1 MNSSNPSNWSKKLL
15 RFFLNEEYLEEIEGD
30 MDEIFQENLERY
42 SIKKTRRIYHREV
55 IKLIRPNLLKRISG
69 SQKLNN
75 IGMLQ
80 HNLKITLRGYLR
92 HKSSFIINLL
102 GLASGLVCTLL
113 IYLWVNDELQV
124 DQFHEKS
131 DRLYQVLSNSTTSSG
146 ILTDR
151 ATPGKLAE
159 AMAEE
164 LPEVEMAVTKTWTN
178 TYTLSHENAQLKA
191 VGQYVG
197 KDYFK
202 VFSYELLQGD
212 RGKVLEQKTNIL
224 ISDDLAIKLFGSTT
238 DVVGKVVKF
247 QQFRDYQVSGV
258 FKKPPSSSTQQ
269 FDFLMTYKEFEE
281 LNSWVLNWKNNGP
294 STFVVLAEGVKLEE
308 FNSKIKDFVRDHNGE
323 ENITPIATLYADL
336 YLHGKYENGSSVGG
350 RISNVRLFTLIA
362 LFILGIACINF
373 MNLAT
378 ARVSRRTKEI
388 GIKKTIGASRRSLA
402 YQFLSD
408 SLLMTAFSLG
418 LAIFIAGLVLPEF
431 NYITGKQLSI
441 SFSTEFV
448 LTLSSVL
455 LLTGLLAGSY
465 PAVYLSAI
473 KPIKVLK
480 SQSSGSLRELWLRK
494 GLVVF
499 QFSISIILIVSVLV
513 VNNQI
518 QYTQEKDIGFNK
530 DNILYFEAE
539 GEIELNMDAFITEV
553 KKIPGIAMASSTAHS
568 FVEGG
573 YTGWRYDV
581 EWEGKDP
588 KASYGMEYMRVSY
601 DMIELL
607 ELEIISGR
615 SFSPDYKTDYNKVIF
630 NEKAISLMD
639 LDQPIGSTV
648 NIGGRNTQ
656 IVGVVKDFHFRTFH
670 EEVGP
675 AYFVLQPDDTWL
687 IMARLQQGLERETI
701 AKFGELYTQFN
712 PGFNFDYKFL
722 DQDYEAQYVAEQRVA
737 TLSKYFSL
745 IAILISCLGLLGLAS
760 FSTERRI
767 KEIGVRK
774 ALGSSQ
780 FGIVRLVSGE
790 FTKIVLAAVVLSLPV
805 SYWITKSWLNGFAYR
820 IELSLWFFV
829 LAGVSALLIAWL
841 TISFQTIKASRINP
855 AECLRNE

>member
-1 MNSSNPSNWSKKLL
+1 
-15 RFFLNEEYLEEIEGD
+15 
-30 MDEIFQENLERY
+30 
-42 SIKKTRRIYHREV
+42 
-55 IKLIRPNLLKRISG
+55 
-69 SQKLNN
+69 
-75 IGMLQ
+75 MLQ
-80 HNLKITLRGYLR
+80 HNLKLTIRGYLR
-92 HKSSFIINLL
+92 YKSAFLINLL
-102 GLASGLVCTLL
+102 GLASGLACTLL

-124 DQFHEKS
+124 NQFHEKS
-131 DRLYQVLSNSTTSSG
+131 DRLYQILSNSTTSSG
-146 ILTDR
+146 VLTDR
-151 ATPGKLAE
+151 ATPGRLAA
-159 AMAEE
+159 AMADE
-164 LPEVEMAVTKTWTN
+164 LPEVELAVTKTWTN
-178 TYTLSHENAQLKA
+178 TYTLSHEETNLKA

-202 VFSYELLQGD
+202 VFSFELLQGD
-212 RGKVLEQKTNIL
+212 RDKVLEQKRNIL
-224 ISDDLAIKLFGSTT
+224 ISDDLAIKLFGNTT
-238 DVVGKVVKF
+238 DVVGKTIRF

-258 FKKPPSSSTQQ
+258 FKKPPPSSTQQ
-269 FDFLMTYKEFEE
+269 FDFLMTYEEFEE

-294 STFVVLAEGVKLEE
+294 STFVVLAEGIKLDE
-308 FNSKIKDFVRDHNGE
+308 FNNKIKDFVRDHNGE

-378 ARVSRRTKEI
+378 AKVSRRMKEI
-388 GIKKTIGASRRSLA
+388 GIKKTIGASRQSLA
-402 YQFLSD
+402 GQFLSE
-408 SLLMTAFSLG
+408 SLLMTVLSLA
-418 LAIFIAGLVLPEF
+418 LALLVAWLVLPEF
-431 NYITGKQLSI
+431 NHITGKQLSI
-441 SFSTEFV
+441 SFSTQFA
-448 LTLSSVL
+448 LILLSIL
-455 LLTGLLAGSY
+455 FLTGLLAGSY

-480 SQSSGSLRELWLRK
+480 SQASNSLRELWLRK

-530 DNILYFEAE
+530 DNILYLEAE
-539 GEIELNMDAFITEV
+539 GQIELNMEAFITEV

-581 EWEGKDP
+581 DWEGKDP
-588 KASYGMEYMRVSY
+588 EASYGMEYLRVNY

-607 ELEIISGR
+607 EFEIASGR
-615 SFSPDYKTDYNKVIF
+615 SFSRDFKTDYNKVIF
-630 NEKAISLMD
+630 NEKAISLMN

-648 NIGGRNTQ
+648 NIGGQDTQ

-687 IMARLQQGLERETI
+687 IMVRLQQGLERETI
-701 AKFGELYTQFN
+701 SQLGELYAQFN
-712 PGFNFDYKFL
+712 PDFNFDYKFL

-737 TLSKYFSL
+737 TLSKYFSF

-774 ALGSSQ
+774 ALGSSR
-780 FGIVRLVSGE
+780 FAIVQLISGE
-790 FTKIVLAAVVLSLPV
+790 FTKIVLAAVVLSLPI
-805 SYWITKSWLNGFAYR
+805 SYFVTKSWLNGFAYR
-820 IELSLWFFV
+820 IELSWWFFL

-841 TISFQTIKASRINP
+841 TVGFQTVKASMVNP
-855 AECLRNE
+855 AQCLRNE

>member
-1 MNSSNPSNWSKKLL
+1 MNNSNIPHWSKKLL
-15 RFFLNEEYLEEIEGD
+15 RWFLKEEYLEEIEGD

-42 SIKKTRRIYHREV
+42 SYKKARRIYHREV
-55 IKLIRPNLLKRISG
+55 IKLIRPNLLKRLSG
-69 SQKLNN
+69 NQKLNN

-80 HNLKITLRGYLR
+80 HNIKLTLRGYMR
-92 HKSSFIINLL
+92 YKSAFIINLL

-131 DRLYQVLSNSTTSSG
+131 DRLYQILSNSTTSSG
-146 ILTDR
+146 MLTDR
-151 ATPGKLAE
+151 ATPGRLAQ
-159 AMAEE
+159 AMADE
-164 LPEVEMAVTKTWTN
+164 LPEVELAVNKTWTN
-178 TYTLSHENAQLKA
+178 TFTLSHGDNRLKA
-191 VGQYVG
+191 VGQYAG

-202 VFSYELLQGD
+202 IFSFELLQGD
-212 RGKVLEQKTNIL
+212 RDKVLEQKTNIL
-224 ISDDLAIKLFGSTT
+224 ISDDLAIRLFGSTT
-238 DVVGKVVKF
+238 DVVGKIITF

-258 FKKPPSSSTQQ
+258 FKKPPTFSTQQ
-269 FDFLMTYKEFEE
+269 FDFIMTYEEFEA

-294 STFVVLAEGVKLEE
+294 STFVILAEDVNLTD
-308 FNSKIKDFVRDHNGE
+308 FNNKIKDFVRDHNGE
-323 ENITPIATLYADL
+323 ENITPIAALYADL
-336 YLHGKYENGSSVGG
+336 YLHGKYENGSAVGG

-362 LFILGIACINF
+362 LFILSIACINF

-378 ARVSRRTKEI
+378 ARVSRRMKEI

-402 YQFLSD
+402 YQFLSE
-408 SLLMTAFSLG
+408 SLLMTT
-418 LAIFIAGLVLPEF
+418 LALILALFITNLVLPEF
-431 NYITGKQLSI
+431 NHITGKQLSI
-441 SFSTEFV
+441 SFSRDFV
-448 LTLSSVL
+448 IILSSVL

-518 QYTQEKDIGFNK
+518 QFTQEKDIGFNK

-539 GEIELNMDAFITEV
+539 GQIELNMDAFITEV
-553 KKIPGIAMASSTAHS
+553 KKLPGIVMASSTAHS

-581 EWEGKDP
+581 NWEGKDP
-588 KASYGMEYMRVSY
+588 EASYGMEYLRVNY

-607 ELEIISGR
+607 ELEIASGR
-615 SFSPDYKTDYNKVIF
+615 SFSRDYKTDYNKVIF
-630 NEKAISLMD
+630 NEKAIKLMG
-639 LDQPIGSTV
+639 LEQPLSSTV

-656 IVGVVKDFHFRTFH
+656 IIGVVKDFHFKTFH

-675 AYFVLQPDDTWL
+675 AYLVLQPDDTWL

-701 AKFGELYTQFN
+701 SKLGKLYAQFN
-712 PGFNFDYKFL
+712 PDFNFDYQFL
-722 DQDYEAQYVAEQRVA
+722 DQDYEAQYEAEQRVA
-737 TLSKYFSL
+737 TLSKYFSI
-745 IAILISCLGLLGLAS
+745 IAIMISCLGLLGLAS
-760 FSTERRI
+760 YSTERRI

-774 ALGSSQ
+774 VLGSSQ
-780 FGIVRLVSGE
+780 FAIVRLVSGE
-790 FTKIVLAAVVLSLPV
+790 FTKIVLAAVVFSLPI

-820 IELSLWFFV
+820 IELSWWFFV
-829 LAGVSALLIAWL
+829 LAGATAVLIAWL
-841 TISFQTIKASRINP
+841 TIGFQTIKAARINP
-855 AECLRNE
+855 AQCLRNE